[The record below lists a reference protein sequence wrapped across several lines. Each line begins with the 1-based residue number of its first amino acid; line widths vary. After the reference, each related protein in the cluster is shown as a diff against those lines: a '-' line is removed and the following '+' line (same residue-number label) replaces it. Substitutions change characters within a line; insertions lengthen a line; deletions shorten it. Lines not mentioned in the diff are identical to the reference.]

1 MSTLFS
7 KILDGEIPTDFV
19 YQDEQLVVIKDIYP
33 KAPVHVLMIPRK
45 AIINLDDLDT
55 EDQRL
60 MGYMM
65 MKIPEIAA
73 QLELKEGYC
82 TIINTGK
89 GGGQEIFHLH
99 IHILGG
105 GKALPFA

>member
-1 MSTLFS
+1 MSTIFS
-7 KILDGEIPTDFV
+7 KILDGEIPAEFI
-19 YQDEQLVVIKDIYP
+19 YEDEYLVVIKDAFP
-33 KAPVHVLMIPRK
+33 KAPVHLLMIPRK
-45 AIINLDDLDT
+45 PIINLDDLNKDD
-55 EDQRL
+55 EVL

-73 QLELKEGYC
+73 QMGLSEGYR

-89 GGGQEIFHLH
+89 GGGQEVFHLH

-105 GKALPFA
+105 GAMPFA